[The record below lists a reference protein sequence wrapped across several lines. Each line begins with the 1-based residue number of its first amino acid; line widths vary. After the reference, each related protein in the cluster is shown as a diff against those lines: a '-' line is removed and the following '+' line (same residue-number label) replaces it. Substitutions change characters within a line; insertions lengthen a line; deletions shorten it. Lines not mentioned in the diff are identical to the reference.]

1 MLKDSRSTD
10 DLRRSVA
17 DVYAVELDYL
27 VERRRRLGDKDV
39 DASTLRPSASAPE
52 PRSRRE
58 SPTERSALPSREA
71 GFARRRSRSSPP

>member
-27 VERRRRLGDKDV
+27 VAK
-39 DASTLRPSASAPE
+39 T
-52 PRSRRE
+52 
-58 SPTERSALPSREA
+58 
-71 GFARRRSRSSPP
+71 GFAALGPRWIR